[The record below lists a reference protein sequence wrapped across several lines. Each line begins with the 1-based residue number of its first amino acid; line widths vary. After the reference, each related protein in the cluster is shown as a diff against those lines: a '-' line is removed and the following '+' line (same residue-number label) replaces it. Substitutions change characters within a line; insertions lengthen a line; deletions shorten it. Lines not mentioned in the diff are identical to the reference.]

1 MGPILTSGRGAVRI
15 VTLNRPEVRN
25 ALNMELRTALR
36 EALRQATESDRVRA
50 IIITGAGSA
59 FCAGLDLAEL
69 ASILDR
75 DSAQHRA
82 DSRALADLFLEVY
95 TCPKPVVA
103 AVNGPAI
110 AGGAGLATVC
120 DVMVMSEASS
130 IGYSEARIGFVP
142 ALVGVFLARQIGE
155 RKARELLLTARR
167 FGADDALAIGL
178 ANAVVP
184 ASTLLPTSLDFTT
197 TMAANAPSSLAMIK
211 ALLAATAGSGLED
224 GLETA
229 IDVSV
234 LARTTEDLQEGI
246 RAFFEGRDPR
256 W

>member
-1 MGPILTSGRGAVRI
+1 M
-15 VTLNRPEVRN
+15 TLNRPEVRN

-155 RKARELLLTARR
+155 RKARELLLTTRR

-184 ASTLLPTSLDFTT
+184 APTLLPTSLDFTT

>member
-1 MGPILTSGRGAVRI
+1 MGPVLTSDRGAVRI

-69 ASILDR
+69 ASIRDR

-82 DSRALADLFLEVY
+82 DSRALADLFLDVY

-167 FGADDALAIGL
+167 FRADDALAIGL

-184 ASTLLPTSLDFTT
+184 ASTLLPTSLDFAT

>member
-1 MGPILTSGRGAVRI
+1 M
-15 VTLNRPEVRN
+15 TLNRPEVRN

-69 ASILDR
+69 ASSLDR

-142 ALVGVFLARQIGE
+142 ALVGLFLARQIGE

-167 FGADDALAIGL
+167 FRADDALAIGL

-184 ASTLLPTSLDFTT
+184 ASTLLPTSLDFAT

-234 LARTTEDLQEGI
+234 LARTSEDLQEGI
-246 RAFFEGRDPR
+246 RAFFEGRDPS

>member
-1 MGPILTSGRGAVRI
+1 M
-15 VTLNRPEVRN
+15 TLNRPEMRN

-69 ASILDR
+69 ASIRDR

-82 DSRALADLFLEVY
+82 DSRALADLFLDVY

-167 FGADDALAIGL
+167 FRADDALAIGL

-184 ASTLLPTSLDFTT
+184 ASTLLPTSLDFAT

>member
-1 MGPILTSGRGAVRI
+1 M
-15 VTLNRPEVRN
+15 TLNRPEVRN

-69 ASILDR
+69 ASIRDR

-82 DSRALADLFLEVY
+82 DSRALADLFLDVY

-167 FGADDALAIGL
+167 FRADDALAIGL

-184 ASTLLPTSLDFTT
+184 ASTLLPTSLDFAT

>member
-1 MGPILTSGRGAVRI
+1 MGPVLTSDRGAVRI
-15 VTLNRPEVRN
+15 VTLNRPEMRN

-69 ASILDR
+69 ASIRDR

-82 DSRALADLFLEVY
+82 DSRALADLFLDVY

-167 FGADDALAIGL
+167 FRADDALAIGL

-184 ASTLLPTSLDFTT
+184 ASTLLPTSLDFAT

>member
-1 MGPILTSGRGAVRI
+1 M
-15 VTLNRPEVRN
+15 TLNRPEVRN

>member
-1 MGPILTSGRGAVRI
+1 M
-15 VTLNRPEVRN
+15 TLNRPEMRN

-69 ASILDR
+69 ASIRDR

-82 DSRALADLFLEVY
+82 DSRALADLFLDVY

-167 FGADDALAIGL
+167 FRADDALAIGL

-184 ASTLLPTSLDFTT
+184 ASTLLPTSLDFAT

-246 RAFFEGRDPR
+246 RAFFEDRDPR